1 MQRWLE
7 DLLNDKVQGEL
18 DQAERMSMLKEMQA
32 MSDPHGAQ
40 MVPNGA
46 NMSSGGPNEVQE
58 NGVLSVEEERLVA
71 TPNLPTPPRSAVPPV
86 TIESPDSHIII
97 DGVSISCRVAGGC
110 IRLKSLLKNCMPL
123 FSNSTSHMCFS
134 GTDRNK

>member
-32 MSDPHGAQ
+32 RSD
-40 MVPNGA
+40 PNGA
-46 NMSSGGPNEVQE
+46 HNVSPGGQNGFQE
-58 NGVLSVEEERLVA
+58 NGVLGVKDERVVA

-86 TIESPDSHIII
+86 TIESPADSQIII
-97 DGVSISCRVAGGC
+97 DGVSISCRVA
-110 IRLKSLLKNCMPL
+110 SA
-123 FSNSTSHMCFS
+123 
-134 GTDRNK
+134 